1 MILQVL
7 GVFNTKNKKEN
18 SLEQNL
24 LRLDEL
30 QTEKFNLL
38 INIGTLYF
46 ELENIKDCLDYYE
59 KALIMAMNIKDDELQ
74 AFVLDAMG
82 DVYLNDEQIIKA
94 LEYYN
99 ESLRIYSLKK
109 SPLVE
114 EIYDKIHEVEKAKE
128 EVEMAELEK
137 MRIKA
142 SSDLEN
148 NYDDYL
154 NKVESRLDI
163 IIKQVE
169 AISVY
174 EIYMDDEE
182 PLIPL
187 KEALKISK
195 EIGDKSGEAALL
207 LMIGNENLKTKDYD
221 KASKILEKSIEKFN
235 ELEDENGVASSMIV
249 LGTTNFMRKDIDGI
263 AKNFRKAVGKF
274 QQLENKNAES
284 LAIEILN
291 TLYNA

>member
-46 ELENIKDCLDYYE
+46 ELENIKDCLNYYE

-82 DVYLNDEQIIKA
+82 DVYLNDGQIIKA

-114 EIYDKIHEVEKAKE
+114 EIYDKIQEVEKTKE

-154 NKVESRLDI
+154 NKVESRLDS

-169 AISVY
+169 ATSVY

-221 KASKILEKSIEKFN
+221 KASKILEKSIGKFK
-235 ELEDENGVASSMIV
+235 ELNDKNGVASSMIV

>member
-46 ELENIKDCLDYYE
+46 ELDNIKECLNYYE

-154 NKVESRLDI
+154 NKVESRLDSI
-163 IIKQVE
+163 I
-169 AISVY
+169 
-174 EIYMDDEE
+174 
-182 PLIPL
+182 
-187 KEALKISK
+187 
-195 EIGDKSGEAALL
+195 
-207 LMIGNENLKTKDYD
+207 
-221 KASKILEKSIEKFN
+221 
-235 ELEDENGVASSMIV
+235 
-249 LGTTNFMRKDIDGI
+249 
-263 AKNFRKAVGKF
+263 
-274 QQLENKNAES
+274 
-284 LAIEILN
+284 
-291 TLYNA
+291 

>member
-1 MILQVL
+1 
-7 GVFNTKNKKEN
+7 
-18 SLEQNL
+18 
-24 LRLDEL
+24 
-30 QTEKFNLL
+30 LL

-82 DVYLNDEQIIKA
+82 DVYLNDGQIIKA

-114 EIYDKIHEVEKAKE
+114 EIYDKIQEVEKTKE

-154 NKVESRLDI
+154 NKVESRLDS

-169 AISVY
+169 ATSVY

-221 KASKILEKSIEKFN
+221 KASKILEKSIGKFK
-235 ELEDENGVASSMIV
+235 ELNDKNGVASSMIV

>member
-46 ELENIKDCLDYYE
+46 ELENIKDCLNYYE

-82 DVYLNDEQIIKA
+82 DVYLGDGQIIKA

-114 EIYDKIHEVEKAKE
+114 EIYDKIQEVEKRKE

-154 NKVESRLDI
+154 NKVESQLDS

-169 AISVY
+169 ATSVY

-195 EIGDKSGEAALL
+195 EIGDTSGEASLL
-207 LMIGNENLKTKDYD
+207 LMIGNENLKTKNYD
-221 KASKILEKSIEKFN
+221 KASEILEKSIEKFN

-249 LGTTNFMRKDIDGI
+249 LGTTNFMRKDVDGI